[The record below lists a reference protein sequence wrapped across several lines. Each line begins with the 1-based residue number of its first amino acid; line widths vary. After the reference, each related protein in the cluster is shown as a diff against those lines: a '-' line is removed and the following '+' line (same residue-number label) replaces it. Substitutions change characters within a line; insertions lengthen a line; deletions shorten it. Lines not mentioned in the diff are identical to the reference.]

1 MRVMYTN
8 QTWWNLTSKFYISSV
23 CDEPTHHFFLRYL
36 VKFNGVFLFS
46 WVTMLLVAC
55 TQMLCYF
62 SFRPFRIHQRV
73 LALVV
78 NKSPVVFIFYRTL
91 NKLWRENR
99 GSVNRLCCWSPASQ
113 SVMLF
118 LVKTLIVSIIV
129 YNDLSYDWRYLTV
142 YCLPNL
148 PDFVKWIFVYAFV
161 DISRLLISAFFNES
175 KSCLCHLL
183 RWRKNCWCQHF
194 VMNKIVEAFFIFL
207 L

>member
-1 MRVMYTN
+1 M
-8 QTWWNLTSKFYISSV
+8 NLHIIFL
-23 CDEPTHHFFLRYL
+23 HFL
-36 VKFNGVFLFS
+36 VKFNGVFLFR

-55 TQMLCYF
+55 TQMFYF
-62 SFRPFRIHQRV
+62 SFCPFPIHQRA
-73 LALVV
+73 LALAV

-129 YNDLSYDWRYLTV
+129 YNDLSYDWQYLTV
-142 YCLPNL
+142 YCLPN
-148 PDFVKWIFVYAFV
+148 FKWIFVHAFV
-161 DISRLLISAFFNES
+161 DISRLLISAFCDES

-194 VMNKIVEAFFIFL
+194 VMNKIVKVFYFYFL